1 MAPGGGWAV
10 WILFLHGEFI
20 GVVNVWEAPDAGPG
34 CVVAVPSRSIGVV
47 NFWGQL
53 MQARTMWLLF
63 LVSLSALS
71 DLLLKQKFSYL

>member
-1 MAPGGGWAV
+1 MDTVP
-10 WILFLHGEFI
+10 GEFI
-20 GVVNVWEAPDAGPG
+20 RVVNVCEAPNAGPG
-34 CVVAVPSRSIGVV
+34 CVVDVPSRSIGVV

>member
-1 MAPGGGWAV
+1 MPPGGGPGCMDTV
-10 WILFLHGEFI
+10 PGEFI
-20 GVVNVWEAPDAGPG
+20 RVVNVWEAPNAGPG
-34 CVVAVPSRSIGVV
+34 CVVDVPSRSIGVV

-53 MQARTMWLLF
+53 KQARTMWLLF